1 MEGKGK
7 YGRRLAIVRTS
18 HHIALFLASGSLG
31 QWVRRSSQSPFRL
44 LTTQQQRSLYLRSF
58 VLRLMNGP
66 FVLISRS
73 NLAEEP
79 KLNNQL
85 RFMPIY

>member
-44 LTTQQQRSLYLRSF
+44 LTTQQQRSLPSF

-85 RFMPIY
+85 RFMPTY

>member
-44 LTTQQQRSLYLRSF
+44 LTTFSLPSF

-85 RFMPIY
+85 RFMPTY

>member
-1 MEGKGK
+1 MAGRVFVNGCNAVAKDKRIDMEGKGK

-44 LTTQQQRSLYLRSF
+44 LTTQQQRSLYLRSSF
-58 VLRLMNGP
+58 G
-66 FVLISRS
+66 
-73 NLAEEP
+73 
-79 KLNNQL
+79 
-85 RFMPIY
+85 